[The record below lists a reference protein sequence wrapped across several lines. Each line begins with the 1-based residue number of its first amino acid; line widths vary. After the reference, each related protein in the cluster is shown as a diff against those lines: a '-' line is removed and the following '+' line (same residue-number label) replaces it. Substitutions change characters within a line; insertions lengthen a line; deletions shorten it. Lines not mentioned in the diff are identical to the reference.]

1 MATIA
6 HKTPSAS
13 ATTEVRRRAPQ
24 QGSAAAQR
32 SEPFEE
38 MVESQGF
45 LSALKGALESA
56 GVEPE
61 QTTARAQAFK
71 EGVKKWMQHP
81 ESSYANL
88 SDKGIAARSI
98 RSALLQIASTG
109 LDVDPYNKLAWVT
122 PKRQSGQWRAVP
134 MPGVRGLEKKVF
146 EAGLLKKMASNETV
160 REQDKFE
167 CVMGSDPKIVHTK
180 NLFPDPSKPNAPI
193 GSYAVGVTP
202 DGDKLQAVW
211 PRDPAEM
218 EELMQQRSRS
228 SGYMDDDTA
237 IRYKA
242 RRQLLKEAVNTLGHS
257 PDMAQLRTMNL
268 AEEQSQDEEQQ
279 QGVGEGTAKERQ
291 PEQKTPEQSPHS
303 ITAPS
308 L

>member
-6 HKTPSAS
+6 HKTPPTPAN
-13 ATTEVRRRAPQ
+13 TGVRRQSPQQAPQ
-24 QGSAAAQR
+24 RG
-32 SEPFEE
+32 EPFEE

-45 LSALKGALESA
+45 LSALKGALGSA
-56 GVEPE
+56 GIEPE
-61 QTTARAQAFK
+61 QTTARAQSFK

-88 SDKGIAARSI
+88 NNKGVPARSI
-98 RSALLQIASTG
+98 RAALLQIASTG
-109 LDVDPYNKLAWVT
+109 LDVDPYNKMAWIT
-122 PKRQSGQWRAVP
+122 PKRQSGQWQAVP
-134 MPGVRGLEKKVF
+134 IPGVRGLEKKVF

-167 CVMGSDPKIVHTK
+167 CVMGSDPKIVHAK

-218 EELMQQRSRS
+218 EDLMQQRSKMP
-228 SGYMDDDTA
+228 GYMDDDTA
-237 IRYKA
+237 IRYKS
-242 RRQLLKEAVNTLGHS
+242 RRQLLKEVVNTLGHS
-257 PDMAQLRTMNL
+257 PDMVQLRNMNL
-268 AEEQSQDEEQQ
+268 AAEGQDESETQGVAQKGAKVIEPEQQEQSEHT
-279 QGVGEGTAKERQ
+279 VT
-291 PEQKTPEQSPHS
+291 T
-303 ITAPS
+303 PS